1 MIKISKFLPNIKQ
14 NTFITGFQ
22 SFYFS
27 DFRGDSH
34 LKDKGK
40 GNEKDYISKEESI
53 KII

>member
-1 MIKISKFLPNIKQ
+1 MIKFSKFLPNIRQ
-14 NTFITGFQ
+14 STFLKSEKFQ
-22 SFYFS
+22 SFSFS

-53 KII
+53 